1 MWKNIKTVVE
11 KQILSE
17 NVTITTYSVG
27 QWSLIMMNMHL
38 PSSTNYSQQ
47 TNEKTKVIQ
56 VVVSTEVPKLNHTV
70 MNKKR
75 DQMQFSLE
83 KGLEKRK

>member
-1 MWKNIKTVVE
+1 
-11 KQILSE
+11 
-17 NVTITTYSVG
+17 
-27 QWSLIMMNMHL
+27 MMNMHL

>member
-1 MWKNIKTVVE
+1 
-11 KQILSE
+11 
-17 NVTITTYSVG
+17 
-27 QWSLIMMNMHL
+27 MMNMHL

-56 VVVSTEVPKLNHTV
+56 VVVSTGVPKLNHTV

>member
-56 VVVSTEVPKLNHTV
+56 VVVSTGVPKLNHTV